1 MFSAP
6 LDEMTFSCV
15 ALLNSFRDIKTPE
28 CIQILLIPPPTSTN
42 IKIQNPNLNDKF
54 NMPSNQMTH
63 KRMQSAGPQYIHEIN
78 NENTH
83 LNPWSSNR
91 KISCADKF
99 YDWSSMQSSTKQ
111 PPLLVFLQDKAADKY
126 THCIVIICLHFV
138 STRSTLQQAAQPHE
152 HVAQLAK

>member
-1 MFSAP
+1 
-6 LDEMTFSCV
+6 
-15 ALLNSFRDIKTPE
+15 
-28 CIQILLIPPPTSTN
+28 
-42 IKIQNPNLNDKF
+42 
-54 NMPSNQMTH
+54 MPSNHMTH

-111 PPLLVFLQDKAADKY
+111 PPLLVFLQDEAADKY
-126 THCIVIICLHFV
+126 TDCIVIICLHFV
-138 STRSTLQQAAQPHE
+138 STYSTLQQAAQPHE
-152 HVAQLAK
+152 HVAQLANDHCFMNVSALTRCPPLNAVLILTNMSFAIPPPSEIAARVNSLLNIPAES